1 MFMLLL
7 LVYYSYITRTLILN
21 TYKAKN
27 IIEIQT
33 KNVKIVI
40 LDMAASLML
49 LGWLL
54 LNLFQQK
61 F

>member
-21 TYKAKN
+21 THEAKN

-33 KNVKIVI
+33 KSVKIVI